1 MKFKTYKCKRISK
14 KHFDE
19 IKITKAFKKTPPKP
33 EKFNEKVIEFL
44 HNKSRLSPI
53 IVDENMF
60 LVDGYCAWIIAD
72 TVKYRGR
79 KLKIY
84 KAIGL
89 DVTKKK
95 AKK

>member
-1 MKFKTYKCKRISK
+1 MKFKTYKCKRIAK
-14 KHFDE
+14 RHFNE
-19 IKITKAFKKTPPKP
+19 IKITDAFKKRPPKAK
-33 EKFNEKVIEFL
+33 KFNAKVKEFL
-44 HNKSRLSPI
+44 HNKNHLSPI

-72 TVKYRGR
+72 TTKYRGR

-89 DVTKKK
+89 DITKKK
-95 AKK
+95 SKK

>member
-1 MKFKTYKCKRISK
+1 MKFKTYKCKRISRK
-14 KHFDE
+14 NFDE
-19 IKITKAFKKTPPKP
+19 IKITKAFKKAPPKS
-33 EKFNEKVIEFL
+33 EKFDAKVRQFI
-44 HNKSRLSPI
+44 NKHHLSPI

-89 DVTKKK
+89 DVSKKK

>member
-33 EKFNEKVIEFL
+33 KKLDEKVIEFL
-44 HNKSRLSPI
+44 HNKNRLSPI

-72 TVKYRGR
+72 TTKYRGR

>member
-1 MKFKTYKCKRISK
+1 MKFKTYKCKRISR

-19 IKITKAFKKTPPKP
+19 IKITKAFKKAPPKA
-33 EKFNEKVIEFL
+33 EKIDAKVRQFI
-44 HNKSRLSPI
+44 NKHRLSPI

-72 TVKYRGR
+72 TIKYRGL

-84 KAIGL
+84 KAVGL

>member
-1 MKFKTYKCKRISK
+1 MEFKTYKCKRISR

-19 IKITKAFKKTPPKP
+19 IKITKAFKNAKPKS
-33 EKFNEKVIEFL
+33 EKLYKKEMEFAL
-44 HNKSRLSPI
+44 HKKLSPI
-53 IVDENMF
+53 IVDESMF

-72 TVKYRGR
+72 TTKYRGR

>member
-1 MKFKTYKCKRISK
+1 MKFKTYKCKRIAK
-14 KHFDE
+14 RHFNE
-19 IKITKAFKKTPPKP
+19 IKITDAFKKRPPKA
-33 EKFNEKVIEFL
+33 EKFYAKLRVFMN
-44 HNKSRLSPI
+44 NKCHLSPI

-72 TVKYRGR
+72 TTKYRGR

-89 DVTKKK
+89 DVAKKK
-95 AKK
+95 VKK

>member
-33 EKFNEKVIEFL
+33 KKLDEKVIEFL
-44 HNKSRLSPI
+44 HNKNRLSPI

-72 TVKYRGR
+72 TIKYRGR

-89 DVTKKK
+89 DVSKKK

>member
-1 MKFKTYKCKRISK
+1 MKYKTYKCKRISR

-19 IKITKAFKKTPPKP
+19 IKITEAFKKTPPKY
-33 EKFNEKVIEFL
+33 EKLYIKQLEFVL
-44 HNKSRLSPI
+44 NKKQLSPI

-60 LVDGYCAWIIAD
+60 LVDGYCAWIIAN
-72 TVKYRGR
+72 TTKYRGR

-84 KAIGL
+84 KAVGL

>member
-1 MKFKTYKCKRISK
+1 MKFKTYRCKRISR

-33 EKFNEKVIEFL
+33 KKLDEKVIEFL
-44 HNKSRLSPI
+44 HNKNRLSPI

-72 TVKYRGR
+72 TVKYCGR

-84 KAIGL
+84 KVIGL

>member
-1 MKFKTYKCKRISK
+1 MKYKTYKCKRISR
-14 KHFDE
+14 KHFNE
-19 IKITKAFKKTPPKP
+19 IKITKAFKKTPPKS
-33 EKFNEKVIEFL
+33 EKLYTKELEFVL
-44 HNKSRLSPI
+44 NKQQLSPI

-72 TVKYRGR
+72 TTKYRGR

>member
-1 MKFKTYKCKRISK
+1 MKFKTYKCKRISR

-19 IKITKAFKKTPPKP
+19 IKITKAFKNAPPKS
-33 EKFNEKVIEFL
+33 EKLYEKEIEFAIY
-44 HNKSRLSPI
+44 KKLSPI

-72 TVKYRGR
+72 TTKYRGR

>member
-19 IKITKAFKKTPPKP
+19 IKITKAFKKTSPKA
-33 EKFNEKVIEFL
+33 EKFDAKVRQFI
-44 HNKSRLSPI
+44 NKHRLSPI

>member
-1 MKFKTYKCKRISK
+1 MKFKTYKCKRISR

-33 EKFNEKVIEFL
+33 EKLYTKELEFVL
-44 HNKSRLSPI
+44 NKQQLSPI

-72 TVKYRGR
+72 TTKYRGR